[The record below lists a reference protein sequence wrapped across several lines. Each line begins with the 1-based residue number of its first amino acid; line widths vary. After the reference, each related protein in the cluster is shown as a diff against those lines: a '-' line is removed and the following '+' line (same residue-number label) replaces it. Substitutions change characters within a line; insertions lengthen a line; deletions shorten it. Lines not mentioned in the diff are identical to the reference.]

1 MAEMV
6 VERVCNRFVQ
16 EERSYIEESERKREK
31 FVFFAW
37 VKKVGGLGGI
47 LFF

>member
-1 MAEMV
+1 VYKKKES
-6 VERVCNRFVQ
+6 C
-16 EERSYIEESERKREK
+16 IEESERKREK